1 MVQGQ
6 ANSSTHNQGHNTL
19 ASEKI
24 STLLWKL
31 FLPAGIGMFVMTL
44 YNVVDTIFIGHVV
57 GPLGI
62 AGLSIV
68 FPVQMLIMGVGL
80 MVGIGGASLISRS
93 LGARDS
99 KKAERTLGNAIVGIT
114 VLGILRNG
122 GLK

>member
-1 MVQGQ
+1 
-6 ANSSTHNQGHNTL
+6 
-19 ASEKI
+19 
-24 STLLWKL
+24 
-31 FLPAGIGMFVMTL
+31 MFVMTL

-57 GPLGI
+57 GHLEI

-114 VLGILRNG
+114 VLGILHNG
-122 GLK
+122 GRA